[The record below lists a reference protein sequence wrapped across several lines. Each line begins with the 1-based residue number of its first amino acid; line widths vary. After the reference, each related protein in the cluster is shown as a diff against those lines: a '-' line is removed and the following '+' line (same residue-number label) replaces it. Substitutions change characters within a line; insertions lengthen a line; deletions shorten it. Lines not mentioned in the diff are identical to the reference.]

1 MEAMIDFAVEQ
12 SNHTKLQSNF
22 FPFFQYDYSHEVVTQ
37 EWGVEVYPGR
47 KNWASHTDY
56 VMAVIG
62 LILGVSS
69 YSFFPFVC
77 LKYGK
82 GYYKFTI
89 SNSGQTWMDLLQFL
103 FIWFYLFKKL
113 VEFLYKKLFGA
124 NILISVLFLIPYAVS
139 MVLVAMPM
147 MLLEIALGQYTS
159 NSTLTCWK
167 MAPIF
172 KGIVNIWAFMHSKYH
187 L

>member
-1 MEAMIDFAVEQ
+1 MEKVII
-12 SNHTKLQSNF
+12 SLQYQTLDRF
-22 FPFFQYDYSHEVVTQ
+22 GWTY
-37 EWGVEVYPGR
+37 
-47 KNWASHTDY
+47 
-56 VMAVIG
+56 
-62 LILGVSS
+62 
-69 YSFFPFVC
+69 YSFCSFGFIC
-77 LKYGK
+77 LR
-82 GYYKFTI
+82 
-89 SNSGQTWMDLLQFL
+89 
-103 FIWFYLFKKL
+103 L

-172 KGIVNIWAFMHSKYH
+172 KGIVNIWAFMHSQYH